1 MKQLEIISQQ
11 PKARENRIIVD
22 IKPVFIK
29 HPNTSHKLSKTI
41 KQAKKVG
48 SVKIRL
54 LLYIV
59 KQKTM
64 QINAEILNFLNL
76 EV

>member
-1 MKQLEIISQQ
+1 MKQSEIISQQ

-22 IKPVFIK
+22 IKPVFIE
-29 HPNTSHKLSKTI
+29 HPKTYHKLSKTI

-48 SVKIRL
+48 SGKIRL

-64 QINAEILNFLNL
+64 PINAEILNFLNL

>member
-1 MKQLEIISQQ
+1 MKQSEIISQQ

-22 IKPVFIK
+22 IKPVFAE
-29 HPNTSHKLSKTI
+29 HPKTSHKLSKTI

-48 SVKIRL
+48 SGKIRL

-64 QINAEILNFLNL
+64 PINAEILNFLNL

>member
-22 IKPVFIK
+22 IRPVFIK
-29 HPNTSHKLSKTI
+29 HPTTSHKLSKTI

-48 SVKIRL
+48 SGKIRL